1 MMHRRPRL
9 ARNPGEPPRSR
20 LRNRPYARASPFPP
34 YHRCD
39 GHAAGGERAAAPA
52 GHGRAMR
59 RPGGPPM
66 SALDSLIRLHRWQ
79 VDERRRHLA
88 DLDGLATQLA
98 EESQRLDREEAR
110 EQATAAASPEA
121 AITYA
126 AYARQLVE
134 RRRKLAQSQAEVA
147 GQI

>member
-1 MMHRRPRL
+1 
-9 ARNPGEPPRSR
+9 
-20 LRNRPYARASPFPP
+20 
-34 YHRCD
+34 
-39 GHAAGGERAAAPA
+39 
-52 GHGRAMR
+52 
-59 RPGGPPM
+59 M

-110 EQATAAASPEA
+110 EQAAAAASPEA

-134 RRRKLAQSQAEVA
+134 RRRKLAQSQSEVA
-147 GQI
+147 QQIERSRALLADAFQEVKRYETMEANRLRQQQRREERRHQQALDTGGTEALRRRGGKD

>member
-1 MMHRRPRL
+1 
-9 ARNPGEPPRSR
+9 
-20 LRNRPYARASPFPP
+20 
-34 YHRCD
+34 
-39 GHAAGGERAAAPA
+39 
-52 GHGRAMR
+52 
-59 RPGGPPM
+59 M

-88 DLDGLATQLA
+88 DLEGLATQLT

-110 EQATAAASPEA
+110 EQAAAAASPEA

-134 RRRKLAQSQAEVA
+134 RRRKLAQSQAEVVQ
-147 GQI
+147 QIARSRALLAEAFQEVKRYEIMEANRLRQQQRREERRQQQALDNLGIEEFRHRGGKD